1 MTKLKHAA
9 ILFIIAA
16 NFIWAQNNIEFS
28 GETINNEEIKF
39 SEALLKGP
47 VLVNFWALWCKPCR
61 AEIRHLQLFH
71 EKYSEKGL
79 TVLGIN
85 QDSPRSIAKVK
96 SFASSH
102 GLEFPVITDPNNEIF
117 QQFNGQS
124 IPLNLLYNSKG
135 ELVYSHVGYLP
146 GDEIE
151 LENEIK
157 KVLSIEN

>member
-1 MTKLKHAA
+1 MTKLKNGV
-9 ILFIIAA
+9 ILLLLTV

-39 SEALLKGP
+39 SEAIAQGP
-47 VLVNFWALWCKPCR
+47 VLVNFWAYWCRPCR

-71 EKYSEKGL
+71 EKYSGKGF

-85 QDSPRSIAKVK
+85 QDSPRSLAKVK
-96 SFASSH
+96 SFALSH
-102 GLEFPVITDPNNEIF
+102 GLEFPVITDPDNEIF

-146 GDEIE
+146 GDEIK

-157 KVLSIEN
+157 KVLGIEN